1 MNYLMIIKK
10 TYLIFLLIISIIFFF
25 HGNLLSSENKILF
38 KINNKSFTSFD
49 LEKRKN
55 YLEFI
60 GDNNLL
66 EYEIVFND
74 FFSSHIFYE
83 FYLKNN
89 INDNFVEKAKEVF
102 ENINNENKKINK
114 VVKIEL
120 ENILFNI
127 ELDLIRKAILEEM
140 LNNKKN
146 EIISNNNAFIYN
158 YKIEYINIDVNELN
172 NKNLIINEETFNNI
186 SIARKQLDQKNINY
200 FIKKKEVDN
209 INLINEEIKKNINLN
224 NYFFII
230 EKNNL
235 ISLINI
241 EKNFKTYDGLVANLF
256 SVKSNNILN
265 KSDINCANINNNKDK
280 YDITIREYEYVK
292 LNEDVRENL
301 ISINDF
307 ITFKN
312 ENIYNYIIL
321 CGIKYN
327 KDVLLDIDLNKK
339 INLAVDEIE
348 TNFINKYSKEFD
360 IVLFNE

>member
-1 MNYLMIIKK
+1 MIIKK

-38 KINNKSFTSFD
+38 KINNKYFINFD

-146 EIISNNNAFIYN
+146 KIISNNNAFIYN
-158 YKIEYINIDVNELN
+158 YKIEYINIDVNELK

-186 SIARKQLDQKNINY
+186 SIARKQLDQNNINY
-200 FIKKKEVDN
+200 FIKKK
-209 INLINEEIKKNINLN
+209 NLVN
-224 NYFFII
+224 
-230 EKNNL
+230 
-235 ISLINI
+235 
-241 EKNFKTYDGLVANLF
+241 
-256 SVKSNNILN
+256 
-265 KSDINCANINNNKDK
+265 
-280 YDITIREYEYVK
+280 
-292 LNEDVRENL
+292 
-301 ISINDF
+301 
-307 ITFKN
+307 
-312 ENIYNYIIL
+312 
-321 CGIKYN
+321 
-327 KDVLLDIDLNKK
+327 
-339 INLAVDEIE
+339 
-348 TNFINKYSKEFD
+348 
-360 IVLFNE
+360 

>member
-127 ELDLIRKAILEEM
+127 
-140 LNNKKN
+140 
-146 EIISNNNAFIYN
+146 
-158 YKIEYINIDVNELN
+158 
-172 NKNLIINEETFNNI
+172 
-186 SIARKQLDQKNINY
+186 
-200 FIKKKEVDN
+200 
-209 INLINEEIKKNINLN
+209 
-224 NYFFII
+224 
-230 EKNNL
+230 
-235 ISLINI
+235 
-241 EKNFKTYDGLVANLF
+241 
-256 SVKSNNILN
+256 
-265 KSDINCANINNNKDK
+265 
-280 YDITIREYEYVK
+280 
-292 LNEDVRENL
+292 
-301 ISINDF
+301 
-307 ITFKN
+307 
-312 ENIYNYIIL
+312 
-321 CGIKYN
+321 
-327 KDVLLDIDLNKK
+327 
-339 INLAVDEIE
+339 
-348 TNFINKYSKEFD
+348 
-360 IVLFNE
+360 